1 VIAEAAML
9 VALGGDPMR
18 PWTDDEVTALHDAIA
33 PLGIDPR
40 HVVHVM
46 CNESGCD
53 PSALNRGGGAAGLI
67 QIMPANQRSMGWAQG
82 SDVFVKLS
90 IVEQMPFVARYF
102 GWFAKPIVDAGN
114 TLAAVYAA
122 TFLPVGIAHSGDP
135 DFMLCGAQGP
145 YVFAYAPNK
154 SFDAAHKGYIT
165 IGDVVTAAE
174 RAFAASSVGQA
185 IVARLDALYPVAP
198 TPEA

>member
-1 VIAEAAML
+1 M
-9 VALGGDPMR
+9 VALAAWLRGEPQMR
-18 PWTDDEVTALHDAIA
+18 IWTDEEVIALHDAFE

-67 QIMPANQRSMGWAQG
+67 QIMPANQRSMGWTQG
-82 SDVFVKLS
+82 SDAFVKLS

-102 GWFAKPIVDAGN
+102 GWFKDQIADAGA
-114 TLAAVYAA
+114 TLASVYAA
-122 TFLPVGIAHSGDP
+122 TFLPIGISHSSDP
-135 DFMLCGAQGP
+135 DFVLCGAQGP
-145 YVFAYAPNK
+145 YIFAYAPNK

-174 RAFAASSVGQA
+174 RAFAASAVGQA
-185 IVARLDALYPVAP
+185 IVARLDALYP
-198 TPEA
+198 TSEADPSA